1 MKRREGHVYD
11 VLTVADAIL
20 KIAKAKRRSLTPMQL
35 VKLTYIAHGWSLV
48 LQERDLFQ
56 NRIEAWQYGP
66 VIPDLY
72 HATKS
77 YGRNPIPFNSIG
89 EASDIRVNE
98 NDRQFLEKVFNK
110 YGHLDGIT
118 LSYLTH
124 KAGTPWTEVYDP
136 TRRHVEIPDSLIKAH
151 YKRLAYERK
160 LVHA

>member
-1 MKRREGHVYD
+1 MYD

-20 KIAKAKRRSLTPMQL
+20 KIAKAQGKSLTPMQL
-35 VKLTYIAHGWSLV
+35 VKLTYIAHGWSLG
-48 LQERDLFQ
+48 LRNKDLFQ

-77 YGRNPIPFNSIG
+77 YGRNPIPLSAVG
-89 EASDIRVNE
+89 DPDDIQVAPD
-98 NDRQFLEKVFNK
+98 DREFLKSVFNK

-124 KAGTPWTEVYDP
+124 KAGTPWTQVYYP
-136 TRRHVEIPDSLIKAH
+136 GIRNIEIPDPLIADH
-151 YKRLAYERK
+151 YKELASGR
-160 LVHA
+160 AQ

>member
-1 MKRREGHVYD
+1 MYD

-20 KIAKAKRRSLTPMQL
+20 KIAKSRGISLTPMQL
-35 VKLTYIAHGWSLV
+35 VKLTYIAHGWNLAI
-48 LQERDLFQ
+48 RGKDLFQ

-77 YGRNPIPFNSIG
+77 YGRNPIPATAIG
-89 EASDIRVNE
+89 DPEDINVLPE
-98 NDRQFLEKVFNK
+98 DKAFLTEVFNK

-124 KAGTPWTEVYDP
+124 KAGTPWTQVYSNGL
-136 TRRHVEIPDSLIKAH
+136 RHVEIPDNLIKQH
-151 YKRLAYERK
+151 YQELLSSA
-160 LVHA
+160 